1 MQDVSFGNW
10 VSSGPML
17 QVDNNAFFSLFNR
30 TNWNDGANG
39 TNNNIPAIWF
49 LGLTNTAHTSV
60 FGFRDNSFVSHT
72 IRMDIPFP
80 SGGGPTSYLVFD
92 GTTTVEA
99 NQDLGFINQATC
111 NSFSNVTFDNVET
124 GDSIAASQSL
134 FYSVSSCGALPGKI
148 ILQCT
153 GRRLDFRG

>member
-1 MQDVSFGNW
+1 MAYGPGAGIDLIAYLFEFGGGGIIQDSQGDVTTQDVTFGNW

-99 NQDLGFINQATC
+99 NQELGL
-111 NSFSNVTFDNVET
+111 
-124 GDSIAASQSL
+124 SIGYVQ
-134 FYSVSSCGALPGKI
+134 F
-148 ILQCT
+148 
-153 GRRLDFRG
+153 F